1 MMPKMISFILAFALS
16 PLLVACTQTVISL
29 DQTTSNQPTVG
40 FALTVD
46 HAVASVRWNNA
57 STEDLV
63 ELKTSEEYIE
73 LMRHFSH
80 PSSQH
85 PRYGFHR
92 K

>member
-1 MMPKMISFILAFALS
+1 MAKMISLILAFAMS
-16 PLLVACTQTVISL
+16 PLLVACTQTIVSL
-29 DQTTSNQPTVG
+29 DQTIFNQPTVG

-46 HAVASVRWNNA
+46 HIVASVRWNNV

-63 ELKTSEEYIE
+63 ELKASEEYIE

-85 PRYGFHR
+85 PRYGSHR

>member
-1 MMPKMISFILAFALS
+1 MSKMISIILAFALS
-16 PLLVACTQTVISL
+16 PLLVACTQTVLSL
-29 DQTTSNQPTVG
+29 DETASNQPTVG

-46 HAVASVRWNNA
+46 HIVASVRWNNV

-63 ELKTSEEYIE
+63 ESKASEEYIE

-80 PSSQH
+80 PSSKH
-85 PRYGFHR
+85 PRYGSYR